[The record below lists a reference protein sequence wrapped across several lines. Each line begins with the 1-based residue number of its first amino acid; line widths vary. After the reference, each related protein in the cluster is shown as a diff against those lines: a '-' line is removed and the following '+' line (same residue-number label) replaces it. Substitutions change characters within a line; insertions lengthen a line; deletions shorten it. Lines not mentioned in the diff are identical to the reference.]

1 MVTPS
6 PIEKTARFPLL
17 RFILLG
23 YCLLLLALAFWWDDP
38 AHIWAGL
45 KAIVFSSGTLL
56 TDYMALAG
64 IGAAFVNSAV
74 VLLIFL
80 AVLTLARVP
89 MNGSVLLT
97 FGLMAGFSLFGKNI
111 FNLWPILF
119 GGWLSAKIRKVPF
132 RSCATVVLMAS
143 TLGPLVSFLCLSG
156 TPFSLP
162 LGLGVGILIGLVVP
176 ALTGHTAKMQ
186 GGLNL
191 YNVGFACGLTA
202 LVLTPLLHAMGYSP
216 AATAGVWATGLNG
229 PMGLFL
235 GGLSLA
241 CILAGL
247 FCVGPSPREALGNYL
262 TLLKATG
269 RSPCDFLRDFGGA
282 AVLLNTGVNGL
293 LGTGY
298 ILAIGGDLNGPT
310 VGAILTIMG
319 FSAAGKHARNLLP
332 IMAGVFLGG
341 LVMQWNPTDPGAQ
354 IAALFGTTL
363 APVAGV
369 FGWPAGVLTG
379 FLHGSVVLR
388 TGGFVGGVNLYN
400 NGFSGGLIATLL
412 FPILS
417 AFFPDKEKKEPAEM
431 P

>member
-23 YCLLLLALAFWWDDP
+23 YCLLLLALAFLWDDP

-247 FCVGPSPREALGNYL
+247 FCVGPSPREAQI
-262 TLLKATG
+262 G
-269 RSPCDFLRDFGGA
+269 RA
-282 AVLLNTGVNGL
+282 HV
-293 LGTGY
+293 
-298 ILAIGGDLNGPT
+298 
-310 VGAILTIMG
+310 
-319 FSAAGKHARNLLP
+319 
-332 IMAGVFLGG
+332 
-341 LVMQWNPTDPGAQ
+341 
-354 IAALFGTTL
+354 
-363 APVAGV
+363 
-369 FGWPAGVLTG
+369 
-379 FLHGSVVLR
+379 
-388 TGGFVGGVNLYN
+388 
-400 NGFSGGLIATLL
+400 
-412 FPILS
+412 
-417 AFFPDKEKKEPAEM
+417 
-431 P
+431 